1 MIKIIYDECNSTINI
16 NVEAGGESGSM
27 KIRDMVLHM
36 VGIVGGIGAFIRS
49 EIGENTMN
57 AFFNSIR
64 ELDNT
69 ELLDMFECGGNEKTN
84 NEG

>member
-57 AFFNSIR
+57 AFFNAIR